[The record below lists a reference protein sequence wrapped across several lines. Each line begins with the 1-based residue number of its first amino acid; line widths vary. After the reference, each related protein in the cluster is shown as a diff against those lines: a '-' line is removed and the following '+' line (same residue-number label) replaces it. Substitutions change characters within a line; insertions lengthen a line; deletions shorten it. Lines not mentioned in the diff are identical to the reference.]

1 MRALPLEGDGAGEGV
16 GVGAGAG
23 AEPQV
28 FTTEEALHSGGW
40 HQQR

>member
-28 FTTEEALHSGGW
+28 FTTEEALQSVGW